1 MSNYTIARLLTIVA
15 VKKVYLAQLDMKN
28 TFLYGGMDV
37 TV

>member
-15 VKKVYLAQLDMKN
+15 VKNVYLAQLDMKN
-28 TFLYGGMDV
+28 AFLYGGMDV